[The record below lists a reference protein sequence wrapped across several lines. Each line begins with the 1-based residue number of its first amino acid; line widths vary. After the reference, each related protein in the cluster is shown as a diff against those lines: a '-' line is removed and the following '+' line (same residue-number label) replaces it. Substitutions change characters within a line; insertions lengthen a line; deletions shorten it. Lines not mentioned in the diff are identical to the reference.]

1 MNIKN
6 NKISVV
12 VTTFNRKD
20 LLLRTI
26 NSIINQTHENLELI
40 IVDNFSNYDFF
51 NFINSF
57 KDSRIKPY
65 QNYNNGIIAVNRNF
79 GAFKST
85 SDFLS
90 FCDDDDFWMKDKLDL
105 QLKIMLN
112 NSDVLLNA
120 TLAKKNGYQ
129 TNFGQKNFGIMYRNV
144 SLSRFF
150 LLRYNPIILSSVL
163 IRKDAF
169 ISLNGFSE
177 KYELTT
183 VEDLDLWLRLFEIGK
198 ISILKQVLL
207 KYEIHDNNIT
217 KFHFDKRLKY
227 LQKKILI
234 KTDKIDLPF
243 DTNKSIIFKLLKSL
257 IHLLYI
263 FYYKIIHTANR
274 FYYIN
279 DRFLVINCSKQ

>member
-1 MNIKN
+1 MNTKLY
-6 NKISVV
+6 KISVI
-12 VTTFNRKD
+12 VTTFNRKN

-26 NSIINQTHENLELI
+26 NSILNQTHENIELI
-40 IVDNFSNYDFF
+40 IVDNYSNYDFPS
-51 NFINSF
+51 FIKSIE
-57 KDSRIKPY
+57 DSRIISY
-65 QNYNNGIIAVNRNF
+65 QNHNNGIIAVNRNF

-85 SDFLS
+85 SPFIA
-90 FCDDDDFWMKDKLDL
+90 FCDDDDFWMKDKLSL

-112 NSDVLLNA
+112 NSDLLLNA
-120 TLAKKNGYQ
+120 TLAKKSGYK

-163 IRKDAF
+163 LRKDAF

-177 KYELTT
+177 KAELTT
-183 VEDLDLWLRLFEIGK
+183 VEDLDLWLRLFDIGK

-207 KYEIHDNNIT
+207 NYEIHDNNIT

-227 LQKKILI
+227 IQKRVLKKI
-234 KTDKIDLPF
+234 DKIELPF
-243 DTNKSIIFKLLKSL
+243 ESNKSIIFKLLKSF

-263 FYYKIIHTANR
+263 FYYKIIHTING
-274 FYYIN
+274 FSYIN
-279 DRFLVINCSKQ
+279 NRFLVINCSKK